1 MRVDLLAA
9 FAYILGPI
17 SGEFSLPVIIML
29 YDGSVLRPSLS
40 HNIALAL
47 LIFETHNDYVRFHGK
62 YSTCLHQEIYP

>member
-17 SGEFSLPVIIML
+17 SGEFTLSVIRTL

-40 HNIALAL
+40 LLHNTALVL
-47 LIFETHNDYVRFHGK
+47 LIFETHNDYVRFHGT
-62 YSTCLHQEIYP
+62 YLTFLP